1 MQTILQYVPL
11 RHTKFDL
18 SNTISWEIPSIR
30 TWFYSFNALYMACR
44 WFHLWY
50 LFGIEGE
57 CSFSIRF
64 HRREWKRKSFF
75 LSCQSFLS
83 TYDIFY
89 RPFPI
94 QEHWLIWNG
103 IEIYTNTGNM
113 LKGIYRMQVDNSFS
127 TFVLFMMGM
136 LLVVDTKISRVCL
149 MKMVF
154 YVCTK

>member
-1 MQTILQYVPL
+1 MSLWDIQNLISQILYLEKYHQFEHGSIHSMHCIWLVDGFICDICL
-11 RHTKFDL
+11 ESKENAASL
-18 SNTISWEIPSIR
+18 SAYIDVNE
-30 TWFYSFNALYMACR
+30 
-44 WFHLWY
+44 
-50 LFGIEGE
+50 
-57 CSFSIRF
+57 
-64 HRREWKRKSFF
+64 RENHFF